1 MPSPRSPQSSKKP
14 FLHKPL
20 SRPSARST
28 RPTVLHLCSDLEP
41 GDPGRET
48 VDLAVLAQ
56 RAGWRSLIASNGGLL
71 VAEAERAAVRHTRMP
86 IDGRGLFPHWR
97 VRLKLAA
104 LIQREKPALLHAHGI
119 EAAACAYG
127 FSRIHHLPF
136 IVDFTRPL
144 QDEPRLRRLFKQL
157 GRTSCIVRVPSEF
170 MERQLREFGWPA
182 ERLRLIPPGI
192 DMKWFD
198 AGAISAER
206 LQALGRLWRLP
217 EQAAIVV
224 VPMPFTEGG
233 GHEFLLKALARLK
246 RDEIFTVM
254 VGDNCPT
261 PGIHEILEDKVERLG
276 LNGKVVMPDFCLDWP
291 AACWLASVVVAVNDA
306 PRGQNTELL
315 AAQAMGRP
323 VIVTDCG
330 ANYEMAKG
338 GETAWVVM
346 PNDDALLAEAL
357 KGAIGLSTSDR
368 VGLAARTRDFA
379 IGFAQDKWA
388 TAMLALYE
396 SARIPA
402 AKANEAKAA

>member
-1 MPSPRSPQSSKKP
+1 M
-14 FLHKPL
+14 HKSL

-48 VDLAVLAQ
+48 VDLAILAQ
-56 RAGWRSLIASNGGLL
+56 RAGWRSLIASKGGLL

-86 IDGRGLFPHWR
+86 LDGRGVFPHWR
-97 VRLKLAA
+97 TRLKLAA
-104 LIQREKPALLHAHGI
+104 LIQKEKPALLHAHGI

-127 FSRIHHLPF
+127 FSRIHHLPM
-136 IVDFTRPL
+136 ITDFARPL
-144 QDEPRLRRLFKQL
+144 QDSPRVRRILKQL
-157 GRTSCIVRVPSEF
+157 ERTGCIVRVPSEF
-170 MERQLREFGWPA
+170 MERHVLDLGWPA
-182 ERLRLIPPGI
+182 ERLRLILPGV

-217 EQAAIVV
+217 EQAAIIVM
-224 VPMPFTEGG
+224 PMPFAEGG

-254 VGDNCPT
+254 VGDNRPT
-261 PGIHEILEDKVERLG
+261 HGIRGSLEDRIEQLG

-306 PRGQNTELL
+306 PRGQNTALL

-330 ANYEMAKG
+330 ANYEMARG

-357 KGAIGLSTSDR
+357 KGAIGLSTSER
-368 VGLAARTRDFA
+368 LALADRTRDFA
-379 IGFAQDKWA
+379 AGFSQEKWA
-388 TAMLALYE
+388 AAMLELYE
-396 SARIPA
+396 SARARA
-402 AKANEAKAA
+402 AKPEEAKAA